1 MSSMQYLVI
10 RKADPPERLSALQV
24 GENDRYVTPFAF
36 LSAMH
41 VNENSNGKERTWC
54 WALEVAL

>member
-1 MSSMQYLVI
+1 MQYLVI